1 MEGEATQLYFKKLLF
16 RTIFVRKNFG
26 EHSSVGQEK
35 YQRKTSD
42 LFSGNTTTLFDYKI
56 IMIRNCQFS
65 FKIII

>member
-42 LFSGNTTTLFDYKI
+42 LFSGNITTFVRL
-56 IMIRNCQFS
+56 
-65 FKIII
+65 